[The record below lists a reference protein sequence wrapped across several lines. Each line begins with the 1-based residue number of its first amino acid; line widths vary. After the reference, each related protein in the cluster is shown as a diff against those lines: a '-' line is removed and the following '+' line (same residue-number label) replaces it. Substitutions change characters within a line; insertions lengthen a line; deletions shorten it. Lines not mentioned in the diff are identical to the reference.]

1 MTLRIG
7 DFGPGCRPALERVRE
22 VLMSRAIRMLHDR
35 VVAEGMWK
43 HWPSQN
49 ALSVFVVAAGFS
61 RAARSADD
69 PQ

>member
-1 MTLRIG
+1 
-7 DFGPGCRPALERVRE
+7 
-22 VLMSRAIRMLHDR
+22 
-35 VVAEGMWK
+35 MWK
-43 HWPSQN
+43 HWPSPN